1 MLEKRLLACFAHPDD
16 EAFPIGGSLAAH
28 SSRGVNIRLI
38 TATSGEEGEVR
49 SPGLAMP
56 DGLGSLRREELSCSV
71 HTLGLQSH
79 QVLGYRDSGMA
90 GTPANNLPEAFINI
104 PQEEIVGI
112 LVREIRT
119 FRPQVVLT
127 FEPGGLYGHPDH
139 IAICKHATKAFH
151 TANDA
156 SIYPEQLIEGL
167 EPFQPDRLYYSA
179 RPQGFRTSMA
189 LKLQAAGI
197 DFPMPTIERANDGID
212 PDEIHLEVNVS
223 DQLDQKMGSILC
235 HKSQVAPNWPYNQVP
250 RSVAADILGREH
262 YIRAWPEFTNK
273 ETLTGDFFEG
283 LEG

>member
-79 QVLGYRDSGMA
+79 HVLGYRDSGMA
-90 GTPANNLPEAFINI
+90 GTSANNLPEAFINI
-104 PQEEIVGI
+104 AQEEIVGI

>member
-49 SPGLAMP
+49 SPGLAIP

-79 QVLGYRDSGMA
+79 HVLGYRDSGMA
-90 GTPANNLPEAFINI
+90 GTPANNLPEAVINI
-104 PQEEIVGI
+104 AQEEIVGI

-223 DQLDQKMGSILC
+223 DQLDQQMGSILC

>member
-49 SPGLAMP
+49 SPGLAIP

-79 QVLGYRDSGMA
+79 HVLGYRDSGMA

-104 PQEEIVGI
+104 AQEEIVGI

-139 IAICKHATKAFH
+139 IAICKHASKAFH

>member
-38 TATSGEEGEVR
+38 TATSGEEGEIR
-49 SPGLAMP
+49 SPGLTMP
-56 DGLGSLRREELSCSV
+56 NGLGSLRRDELSCSV
-71 HTLGLQSH
+71 RTLGLQSH
-79 QVLGYRDSGMA
+79 SVLGYRDSGMA
-90 GTPANNLPEAFINI
+90 GTSANERPEAFVNI
-104 PQEEIVGI
+104 PQQEIVGI

-119 FRPQVVLT
+119 FKPQVVLT

-139 IAICKHATKAFH
+139 IAICHHTTKAFH
-151 TANDA
+151 AANDSSA
-156 SIYPEQLIEGL
+156 YPEQILEGL
-167 EPFQPDRLYYSA
+167 EPFQPERLYYSA

-197 DFPMPTIERANDGID
+197 DFPLPTIERANDGID
-212 PDEIHLEVNVS
+212 PSEIHVEVDVS
-223 DQLDQKMGSILC
+223 DPIEEKMGSILC

-262 YIRAWPEFTNK
+262 YIRAWPQFTNE

-283 LEG
+283 LKS

>member
-79 QVLGYRDSGMA
+79 HVLGYRDSGMA
-90 GTPANNLPEAFINI
+90 GTSANNLPEAFINV
-104 PQEEIVGI
+104 PQEEIVEI

-151 TANDA
+151 TANDV

>member
-49 SPGLAMP
+49 SPGLAIP

-79 QVLGYRDSGMA
+79 HVLGYRDSGMA
-90 GTPANNLPEAFINI
+90 GTPANNLPEAFINV
-104 PQEEIVGI
+104 PQKEIVEI

>member
-49 SPGLAMP
+49 SPGLAIP
-56 DGLGSLRREELSCSV
+56 EGLGSLRREELSCSV

-79 QVLGYRDSGMA
+79 HVLGYRDSGMA

-104 PQEEIVGI
+104 AQEEIVGI

>member
-49 SPGLAMP
+49 SPGLAIP

-79 QVLGYRDSGMA
+79 HVLGYRDSGMA
-90 GTPANNLPEAFINI
+90 GTSANNLPEAFINI
-104 PQEEIVGI
+104 AQEEIVGI

>member
-49 SPGLAMP
+49 SPGLAIP

-79 QVLGYRDSGMA
+79 HVLGYRDSGMA
-90 GTPANNLPEAFINI
+90 GTSANNLPEAFINI
-104 PQEEIVGI
+104 PQEEIIGI

-151 TANDA
+151 TANDV

>member
-79 QVLGYRDSGMA
+79 HVLGYRDSGMA
-90 GTPANNLPEAFINI
+90 GTSANNLPEAFINV
-104 PQEEIVGI
+104 PQEEIVEI

>member
-49 SPGLAMP
+49 SPGLAIP

-79 QVLGYRDSGMA
+79 HVLGYRDSGMA
-90 GTPANNLPEAFINI
+90 GTSANNLPEAFINV
-104 PQEEIVGI
+104 PQKEIVEI

>member
-49 SPGLAMP
+49 SPGLAIP
-56 DGLGSLRREELSCSV
+56 EGLGSLRREELSCSV

-104 PQEEIVGI
+104 AQEEIVGI

>member
-49 SPGLAMP
+49 SPGLAIP

-104 PQEEIVGI
+104 AQEEIVGI

>member
-49 SPGLAMP
+49 SPGLAIP

-79 QVLGYRDSGMA
+79 HVLGYRDSGMA
-90 GTPANNLPEAFINI
+90 GTSANNLPEAFINV
-104 PQEEIVGI
+104 PQKEIVEI

-167 EPFQPDRLYYSA
+167 KPFQPDRLYYSA

>member
-56 DGLGSLRREELSCSV
+56 DGLGSLRREELSRSV

-104 PQEEIVGI
+104 AQEEIVGI

>member
-49 SPGLAMP
+49 SPGLAIP

-79 QVLGYRDSGMA
+79 HVLGYRDSGMA
-90 GTPANNLPEAFINI
+90 GTPANNLPQAFINI
-104 PQEEIVGI
+104 AQEEIVGI

>member
-49 SPGLAMP
+49 SPGLAIP

-90 GTPANNLPEAFINI
+90 GTPANYLPEAFINI

>member
-104 PQEEIVGI
+104 AQEEIVGI

>member
-79 QVLGYRDSGMA
+79 HVLGYRDSGMA
-90 GTPANNLPEAFINI
+90 GTSANNLPEAFINV

>member
-49 SPGLAMP
+49 SPGLAIP
-56 DGLGSLRREELSCSV
+56 DGLGSLRREELSCYV

-79 QVLGYRDSGMA
+79 HVLGYRDSGMA
-90 GTPANNLPEAFINI
+90 GTSANNLPEAFINI
-104 PQEEIVGI
+104 PQEEIVEI

>member
-1 MLEKRLLACFAHPDD
+1 MLEKRLLACFAHPAD

-38 TATSGEEGEVR
+38 PATSGEEGEVR
-49 SPGLAMP
+49 SPGLAIP

-79 QVLGYRDSGMA
+79 HVLGYRDSGMA

-104 PQEEIVGI
+104 AQEEIVGI

>member
-90 GTPANNLPEAFINI
+90 GTPANNLPEAFINV
-104 PQEEIVGI
+104 PQEEIVEI

-197 DFPMPTIERANDGID
+197 DFPMPTIERVNDGID